1 MLKLIKKSSTQIFFC
16 CVDPTAIDAA
26 ATPVLLQR
34 FLIWEAFPIFAAFSL
49 CCTLIFPGGGSAMPL
64 AAAAAMARLAFLCLI
79 PHALHSDC
87 PKKKKTNKQT
97 NKVSDQ
103 EFVRNIYDTYP
114 YIYFLFY
121 LIKTLTTYKKL
132 KNNIS
137 YSNNGN
143 IKIVVKSNSIN
154 LCFVT
159 TSSLILSRKSC
170 VYMLSLKSIFLIT
183 GENIRTLGPRGPLLQ
198 RGVLVVLQSAQTLTG
213 LLL

>member
-1 MLKLIKKSSTQIFFC
+1 MRYI
-16 CVDPTAIDAA
+16 
-26 ATPVLLQR
+26 ATV
-34 FLIWEAFPIFAAFSL
+34 
-49 CCTLIFPGGGSAMPL
+49 
-64 AAAAAMARLAFLCLI
+64 
-79 PHALHSDC
+79 